1 MPVDLVLQR
10 QTPKAPGYP
19 VLGTLTG
26 PGRRAWVYFTLE
38 DPYIFDHMLNG
49 PYGPTIKWPYT
60 GTKVP
65 GVTAIPAGRYRI
77 YNCYSPRFER
87 VLPLFVDVPQYTGV
101 RIHPLNVAEQTE
113 GCVGLGMRQDANRRT
128 LLESAVACE
137 QFTAWLGAQTTEVWV
152 DVRNPK

>member
-1 MPVDLVLQR
+1 MPTDLVLQR

-26 PGRRAWVYFTLE
+26 PGWAYCTLE
-38 DPYIFDHMLNG
+38 DPYIFDSHFSMPLSSM
-49 PYGPTIKWPYT
+49 PWASWPYT
-60 GTKVP
+60 GLKLP
-65 GVTAIPAGRYRI
+65 GVTAIPEGRYRI